1 MGSHY
6 ICPFRYHLGLCIK
19 KFTKN
24 ALTLATQKSP
34 LEFSLSF
41 SHTHFGLPKGFNW
54 NFPPI
59 VTVTFLWESTRPPG
73 FCMFHLPFVSSQST
87 QWVMLTVAKEN
98 PRRPV
103 LNESPGQPL
112 FEKLCV
118 IKNRLNVFFFFL
130 MSFFT
135 QGNNRYEDWKFENEC
150 NILDVLQDFPSV
162 QVSADLLLTQLPL
175 LQPVRKSITQ
185 HITSAQQHQEFC
197 S

>member
-1 MGSHY
+1 MNSWEVLYPRGGGGLPYKRDGDARRLALGCKLQILVTLRVFEMESHY

-73 FCMFHLPFVSSQST
+73 FCMFYLPFVSSQST

-118 IKNRLNVFFFFL
+118 IKNRLNVFFF
-130 MSFFT
+130 S
-135 QGNNRYEDWKFENEC
+135 
-150 NILDVLQDFPSV
+150 
-162 QVSADLLLTQLPL
+162 
-175 LQPVRKSITQ
+175 
-185 HITSAQQHQEFC
+185 
-197 S
+197 

>member
-1 MGSHY
+1 MESHY
-6 ICPFRYHLGLCIK
+6 ICPFRYHLGLCIE

-54 NFPPI
+54 NFSPI
-59 VTVTFLWESTRPPG
+59 VTVTFLWESTSPPG

-118 IKNRLNVFFFFL
+118 IKNRLNVFFFSWCLSSLRAITGTKTGSSKTNATFWTSYKIFL
-130 MSFFT
+130 LFK
-135 QGNNRYEDWKFENEC
+135 Y
-150 NILDVLQDFPSV
+150 
-162 QVSADLLLTQLPL
+162 PL
-175 LQPVRKSITQ
+175 IFYLHSYRC
-185 HITSAQQHQEFC
+185 C
-197 S
+197 SR

>member
-1 MGSHY
+1 
-6 ICPFRYHLGLCIK
+6 
-19 KFTKN
+19 
-24 ALTLATQKSP
+24 
-34 LEFSLSF
+34 
-41 SHTHFGLPKGFNW
+41 
-54 NFPPI
+54 
-59 VTVTFLWESTRPPG
+59 
-73 FCMFHLPFVSSQST
+73 
-87 QWVMLTVAKEN
+87 MLTVARGN
-98 PRRPV
+98 PRRPA

-118 IKNRLNVFFFFL
+118 TKNRLNVFLFFL

-175 LQPVRKSITQ
+175 LQPVRMLITQ

-197 S
+197 H

>member
-1 MGSHY
+1 MESHY
-6 ICPFRYHLGLCIK
+6 ICPFRYRLGLCIK

-24 ALTLATQKSP
+24 ALTLTTQKSP
-34 LEFSLSF
+34 LEFSLSL
-41 SHTHFGLPKGFNW
+41 SHAHIGLPWGFNW

-59 VTVTFLWESTRPPG
+59 IPVTFLWESPWVLYVLAS
-73 FCMFHLPFVSSQST
+73 FCFFSKYPAGNAHSSRGG
-87 QWVMLTVAKEN
+87 N

-118 IKNRLNVFFFFL
+118 IKNKLNVFFFFL

-175 LQPVRKSITQ
+175 LQPVRMLITQ

-197 S
+197 H